1 MPCAIPLFSGKPM
14 KTFLVSTFLVA
25 FAAVAIAD
33 IQAPPG
39 KLDSG
44 DKLGRAVSNLLWGWT
59 ELPATVTRDAD
70 ESLTKA
76 AGSGF
81 VRGFRRAAAR
91 YGWGF
96 YEISNWAIPTWKG
109 SYRAPYTYNNTIMN
123 PVKGFL
129 EFPPE
134 IGYQSSSAYSRV
146 QRY

>member
-1 MPCAIPLFSGKPM
+1 MKKILISCLF
-14 KTFLVSTFLVA
+14 LA
-25 FAAVAIAD
+25 FAAVAVAD

-39 KLDSG
+39 KLNAS
-44 DKLGRAVSNLLWGWT
+44 DKLGRAWTNLLFGWT
-59 ELPATVTRDAD
+59 ELPATIIRDGD

-76 AGSGF
+76 IGSGV
-81 VRGFRRAAAR
+81 VRGFNRAMTR

-96 YEISNWAIPTWKG
+96 YEMATYHTPTWKG

-134 IGYQSSSAYSRV
+134 VGFQSASNYSRI